1 MRLILT
7 SEQAAQVE
15 PFTGTNASTS
25 GQLRLELGAVPTSSL
40 PALRDAIVK
49 APAPKAPGP
58 QKPKAKSKE

>member
-7 SEQAAQVE
+7 SEQSAQVE
-15 PFTGTNASTS
+15 PFTGTNASAS

-40 PALRDAIVK
+40 PALREAITQ
-49 APAPKAPGP
+49 ATAPKAVAP